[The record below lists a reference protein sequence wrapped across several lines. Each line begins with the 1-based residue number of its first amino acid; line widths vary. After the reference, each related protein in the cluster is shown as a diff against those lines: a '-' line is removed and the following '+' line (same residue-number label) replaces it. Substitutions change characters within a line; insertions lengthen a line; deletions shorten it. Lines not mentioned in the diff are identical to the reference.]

1 MILDNRTLLFS
12 LVMISGLVA
21 LSLAVVSRGEQRDG
35 LRTWAGAMGLAS
47 LAWALI
53 SARGA
58 VPDVASILI
67 ANLLMVAAQAMK
79 LAAVYE
85 YRGLPW
91 PRWRCLLPM
100 LSMFVLIA
108 GLDDG
113 DFKHRVIYGGL
124 IYVAQLSMLLEI
136 LRTDTESQKGRAWWL
151 LFGATAT
158 VIPIF
163 ILRALAAFFGVEGFA
178 TMGGAVAPNMI
189 QVLVF
194 VCVIALDILGSLGFI
209 LMVKERS
216 DLELR
221 ALAMTDFLTKTLNRR
236 AFTLRAEQ
244 EIASA
249 QRTGSPLAL
258 LMIDI
263 DHFKLI
269 NDEHGHAAGDA
280 VLAQVARIIGAS
292 VRKQDTLGRYG
303 GEEFGVLLPATNQ
316 SGALVLAEKLRG
328 TVENMRHD
336 VGAESV
342 SVTISIGVTVCLAAC
357 ATCRSDLNRLL
368 DDADKALYLAKHGGR
383 NRAMVTP
390 AGCAMPALLIG
401 P

>member
-35 LRTWAGAMGLAS
+35 LRTWSGAMGLAS

-58 VPDVASILI
+58 VPDAASILF

-108 GLDDG
+108 VLDYG

-124 IYVAQLSMLLEI
+124 IYVAQMSMLLEI

-163 ILRALAAFFGVEGFA
+163 VLRALAAFFGVEEFA

-216 DLELR
+216 DIDLR

-244 EIASA
+244 ELASA

-269 NDEHGHAAGDA
+269 NDEHGHAAGT
-280 VLAQVARIIGAS
+280 RCSRRWRAS
-292 VRKQDTLGRYG
+292 SA
-303 GEEFGVLLPATNQ
+303 P
-316 SGALVLAEKLRG
+316 
-328 TVENMRHD
+328 
-336 VGAESV
+336 
-342 SVTISIGVTVCLAAC
+342 AC
-357 ATCRSDLNRLL
+357 ASKTRSD
-368 DDADKALYLAKHGGR
+368 AMAAKSSACSFPQR
-383 NRAMVTP
+383 ISP
-390 AGCAMPALLIG
+390 ARWSWRRSFAAR
-401 P
+401 